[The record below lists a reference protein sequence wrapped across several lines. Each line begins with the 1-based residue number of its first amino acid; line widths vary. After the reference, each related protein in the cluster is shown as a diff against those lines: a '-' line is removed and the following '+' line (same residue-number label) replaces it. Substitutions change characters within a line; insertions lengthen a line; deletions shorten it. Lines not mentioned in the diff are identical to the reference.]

1 MLEGFLSALRLEG
14 VSAHTLMAYAQD
26 LRGWSAF
33 CQKQYSW
40 DPLATKEAWAKVE
53 PSMVRAWLRTF
64 RRAITRARKVA
75 ALRRMNTYVKRLA
88 KGAGWTFLIE
98 PVRVLPP
105 LPKALPKQSLLAAYS
120 EIDKLGDNWPII
132 RDRVV
137 LELLYGL
144 GLRRSEAAHLRIEQ
158 VHFALGQI
166 HILGKGQRWRVLPLY
181 PRLEALLKTYL
192 KARAELSPTHAY
204 LLCTDK
210 GDPIYPKLIYRI
222 VRRYLG
228 THPHALRHSF
238 ATHLLDEGAHVEG
251 VRELLG
257 HSSLATT
264 QKYLAITPSQLK
276 EAYLQFH
283 PRA

>member
-1 MLEGFLSALRLEG
+1 MLELFLSGLRAEG
-14 VSAHTLMAYAQD
+14 VSGHTLAAYERD
-26 LRGWSAF
+26 LRGWSLF
-33 CQKQYSW
+33 CQKAYGW
-40 DPLATKEAWAKVE
+40 DPTARVENWLKVE
-53 PSMVRAWLRTF
+53 PSMVRSWLKTF
-64 RRAITRARKVA
+64 CRPVTRARKIA
-75 ALRRMNTYVKRLA
+75 ALRRLNRYVARLTG
-88 KGAGWTFLIE
+88 KEGWNFPIE
-98 PVRVLPP
+98 PVKVLPP
-105 LPKALPKQSLLAAYS
+105 LPRAISRQSLMTAFRT
-120 EIDKLGDNWPII
+120 IDNLGEEWPLI

-144 GLRRSEAAHLRIEQ
+144 GLRRSEAAQLRIEQ
-158 VHFALGQI
+158 IHFSLGQV

-181 PRLEALLKTYL
+181 PRLESLLKAYL
-192 KARAELSPTHAY
+192 KARAEVNPGHPY

-210 GDPIYPKLIYRI
+210 GAPIYPRLIYRI
-222 VRRYLG
+222 VQRYLH

-276 EAYLQFH
+276 EAYLKFH

>member
-1 MLEGFLSALRLEG
+1 MLELFLSALRAEG
-14 VSAHTLMAYAQD
+14 VSVHTLAAYERD
-26 LRGWSAF
+26 LRGWGSF
-33 CQKQYSW
+33 CQRAYGW
-40 DPLATKEAWAKVE
+40 DPTASVENWLKVE
-53 PSMVRAWLRTF
+53 PFMVRAWLKTF
-64 RRAITRARKVA
+64 CRPVTRARKVA
-75 ALRRMNTYVKRLA
+75 ALRRLNCYVARLTG
-88 KGAGWTFLIE
+88 KQGWTFPIE

-105 LPKALPKQSLLAAYS
+105 LPRAIPRQSLLTAFEA
-120 EIDKLGDNWPII
+120 IDKLGEEWPIL
-132 RDRVV
+132 RDRLL

-158 VHFALGQI
+158 VHFSLGQI

-181 PRLEALLKTYL
+181 PRLESLLRAYL
-192 KARAELSPTHAY
+192 KARAELKPDHPY

-210 GDPIYPKLIYRI
+210 GDPIYSKLIYRI
-222 VRRYLG
+222 VRRYLH

-251 VRELLG
+251 VRDLLG

-264 QKYLAITPSQLK
+264 QKYLAITPSQLR
-276 EAYLQFH
+276 EAYLKFH

>member
-1 MLEGFLSALRLEG
+1 MLQAEG
-14 VSAHTLMAYAQD
+14 VSRHTLAAYERD
-26 LRGWSAF
+26 LRGWGLF
-33 CQKQYSW
+33 CQKEYGW
-40 DPLATKEAWAKVE
+40 DPTGAVEAWLKVE
-53 PSMVRAWLRTF
+53 PFMVRSWLKTF
-64 RRAITRARKVA
+64 SRPITRARKVA
-75 ALRRMNTYVKRLA
+75 ALRRMDRYVARLTGG
-88 KGAGWTFLIE
+88 KGWHFPVE
-98 PVRVLPP
+98 PVRVLAP
-105 LPKALPKQSLLAAYS
+105 LPKAIPKQSLIAAYQA
-120 EIDKLGDNWPII
+120 IDELGEAWPVI
-132 RDRVV
+132 RDRLV

-144 GLRRSEAAHLRIEQ
+144 GLRRSEAAQLRIEQ
-158 VHFALGQI
+158 VHFSLGQI

-181 PRLEALLKTYL
+181 PRLEALLKVYL
-192 KARAELSPTHAY
+192 KARVERHPSHSF

-222 VRRYLG
+222 VRRYLH

-251 VRELLG
+251 VRDLLG

-276 EAYLQFH
+276 EAYLKFH